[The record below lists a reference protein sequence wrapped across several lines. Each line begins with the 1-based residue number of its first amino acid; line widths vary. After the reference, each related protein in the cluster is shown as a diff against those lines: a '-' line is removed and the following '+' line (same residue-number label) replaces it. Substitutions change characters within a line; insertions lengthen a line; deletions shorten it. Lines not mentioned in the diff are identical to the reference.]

1 MKLNKLQHKL
11 AAQICEYL
19 KELGY
24 PVDVALKASSLA
36 EKFAVSRTP
45 VRVALQYLSDKGVV
59 ANIPN
64 RGFFSV
70 EVSEN
75 KIETIICDFAD
86 AQVDLVGQIAEDRVS
101 GSLEETVTES
111 HLMRKY
117 NVDRVTLLSVLTEL
131 EGDGLVHE
139 NPGRGWSFIYEV
151 EALQESYNYR
161 KIILAN
167 CLLEST
173 FSICYDAIN
182 ECRTQHEEYRQD
194 TPPTVKRFVEINA
207 NFYSVIAQCS
217 GNRFV
222 QMTIKQQSRIRR
234 FRDFTYKGKNN
245 HARLPIVYDAHM
257 AVLDAIEQG
266 DVNLASSLLWVHL
279 DKTAKMQKNLDRV
292 IS

>member
-11 AAQICEYL
+11 TAQICEYL

-36 EKFAVSRTP
+36 DKFSVSRTP
-45 VRVALQYLSDKGVV
+45 VRVALQYLSEKGLV

-70 EVSEN
+70 QVSAK
-75 KIETIICDFAD
+75 KIDALISDFTAT
-86 AQVDLVGQIAEDRVS
+86 QVDLVGEIAEDRVS
-101 GSLEETVTES
+101 DALEETVTES

-131 EGDGLVHE
+131 EGDGLVYE
-139 NPGRGWSFIYEV
+139 NPGRGWSFIHEPD
-151 EALQESYNYR
+151 ALQESYNYR

-167 CLLEST
+167 CLLEPT
-173 FSICYDAIN
+173 FTICQDAID
-182 ECRTQHEEYRQD
+182 ECRKQHEEYKQD
-194 TPPTVKRFVEINA
+194 NPPTVKRFVEINA
-207 NFYSVIAQCS
+207 NFYSVIAECS

-234 FRDFTYKGKNN
+234 
-245 HARLPIVYDAHM
+245 V
-257 AVLDAIEQG
+257 
-266 DVNLASSLLWVHL
+266 S
-279 DKTAKMQKNLDRV
+279 
-292 IS
+292 